1 MALVAMGASAFTV
14 VSAYGFVGFD
24 KYDASRM
31 AASVASG
38 VGFVGAGVITTTASD
53 KSQNVVHGLTTAAT
67 IWWVNRIVGHH
78 SRLLLLL
85 LLLLMIVVAVL
96 YLHVLQ

>member
-1 MALVAMGASAFTV
+1 VGEEKYIRRLTTFFLIFSFRKTAGVRTMALVAMGASAFTV

-67 IWWVNRIVGHH
+67 IW
-78 SRLLLLL
+78 
-85 LLLLMIVVAVL
+85 
-96 YLHVLQ
+96 